1 MSPQGHPCH
10 MYLLLCL
17 LFLLNACGAAPE
29 TSLPRDDVPTDGE
42 PALFEASACPFDPD
56 MFAQDTRAVMCG
68 YLRVPEDRRQADSPL
83 IELAVAIIPSLS
95 AEPAPDPIIYL
106 AGGPG
111 NSALIELDDWLETPF
126 RETRDIILFD
136 QRGMGFS
143 LPSLTC
149 PEVAELEAD
158 DDAIAATIAC
168 RDRLRDEGVNL
179 AAYNSAASAAD
190 LADLRVA
197 LGYETVNLLG
207 ISYGTR
213 LALTTMRDFPE
224 GIRSVI
230 LDSVY
235 PPEVDA
241 YTEQAA
247 NAARAIQGLLQGCA
261 ADSAC
266 DTAFVDLEPAF
277 YALIDELNETPVELL
292 LEDPESGETE
302 EFLLDG
308 DMLVSSMVDWL
319 YDTETIPELPFVI
332 DAAIAEDYEP
342 LRELLEFSGA
352 TGEWRRQEDDIA
364 DSEGAYNSIECYEE
378 IPFNDLDA
386 AIAAGADYPPQLIAP
401 LLSEVEDLF
410 AICEFWPVGTA
421 AAIET
426 APVQSAIPTLLLVGE
441 YDPVTPP
448 QWGRQAA
455 AQLTSSFLFEMRGAG
470 HALIDAG
477 SCPLSIAVTFVVD
490 PTASPDATCLA
501 ARAGPEFVV
510 P

>member
-1 MSPQGHPCH
+1 MSPRCHPR
-10 MYLLLCL
+10 YVRLLLGL
-17 LFLLNACGAAPE
+17 LFLLSACGAAPE
-29 TSLPRDDVPTDGE
+29 TSLPVDDAVGE
-42 PALFEASACPFDPD
+42 SDPALFEATACPFDPEEFD
-56 MFAQDTRAVMCG
+56 QDISDVVCG
-68 YLRVPEDRRQADSPL
+68 YLLVPEARSDADSPL
-83 IELAVAIIPSLS
+83 LELAVAIIPSLNTD
-95 AEPAPDPIIYL
+95 PALDPIIYL
-106 AGGPG
+106 SGGPG
-111 NSALIELDDWLETPF
+111 DSALLELDDWLETPF

-136 QRGMGFS
+136 QRGTGFS
-143 LPSLTC
+143 LPSLNC
-149 PEVAELEAD
+149 PEVEELGD
-158 DDAIAATIAC
+158 DDDETAAITAC

-190 LADLRVA
+190 VADLRVA
-197 LGYETVNLLG
+197 LGYDAVNLLG

-213 LALTTMRDFPE
+213 LALTTMRDYPE

-247 NAARAIQGLLQGCA
+247 NAAHAIQVLLQGCA
-261 ADSAC
+261 ADPAC
-266 DTAFVDLEPAF
+266 ETAYPDLEPAF
-277 YALIDELNETPVELL
+277 YDLVDQLNETPVELL

-302 EFLLDG
+302 EFYLDG
-308 DMLVSSMVDWL
+308 DTLVSSLVEWL
-319 YDTETIPELPFVI
+319 YDTATIPELPFVL

-342 LRELLEFSGA
+342 LSTLLADNGVI
-352 TGEWRRQEDDIA
+352 GEWRRQEGDIF
-364 DSEGAYNSIECYEE
+364 DGEGAYNSVECHEE

-386 AIAAGADYPPQLIAP
+386 AIAAGADYPPQLAAP
-401 LLSEVEDLF
+401 LLAEVESLF
-410 AICEFWPVGTA
+410 ETCDIWQAGTA

-455 AQLTSSFLFEMRGAG
+455 THLTNSFFFEVRGAG
-470 HALIDAG
+470 HSLIDAG
-477 SCPLSIAVTFVVD
+477 PCPLGIAVAFIAD
-490 PTASPDATCLA
+490 PTAPPDARCLEA
-501 ARAGPEFVV
+501 LTGPDFVV